1 MQSWEAKV
9 LLEEQNKITQVILQF
24 GAYQTVSATASKL
37 VDYYR
42 LCTSRRKAT
51 AEPFFKLEGST
62 IMQNLL

>member
-1 MQSWEAKV
+1 MKSWEAKV
-9 LLEEQNKITQVILQF
+9 ILGAELITQVILS
-24 GAYQTVSATASKL
+24 VWSLPNSSATASKL

-42 LCTSRRKAT
+42 LCTWGGKVT